1 MEKSINRKKVE
12 ISDLITEFK
21 RLIKKH
27 SDIVNKH

>member
-21 RLIKKH
+21 RLIKK
-27 SDIVNKH
+27 INLVI